1 MNLIQVRGYDGEVVV
16 RIKDYDGVI
25 DFLSLVPSSWSKPE
39 SKNETKQKRSEAT
52 V

>member
-1 MNLIQVRGYDGEVVV
+1 MT
-16 RIKDYDGVI
+16 I
-25 DFLSLVPSSWSKPE
+25 DFLSLGPSSWSEPE